1 LFARNS
7 FVTGPGSSHAE
18 RGAAGLDLDE
28 AILATLRARLPDVS
42 ELTIAAV
49 VEEVP
54 GYTGALSGQM
64 RENIEQAVQMA
75 LGGFL
80 RLVAHGS
87 DANPGTPLHPALDA
101 AYALGRGEARAGRSM
116 DALLAAYRVGARV
129 SWREMSTT
137 VVESN
142 IAAPTLGAFAE
153 LVFAYIDELS
163 AASVAGHT
171 DELATTGRVRQR
183 YLERLGRDLLTRAP
197 AEALAA
203 DAARADWAVP
213 ETLTAVLLPT
223 AAVRGAASLLDRRTL
238 ELSADLIGLE
248 IEETSVLLVPDMGGS
263 SRLQLMRVLRDRK
276 AVVGPS
282 RPWMAVAA
290 SYERALRTYQ
300 LVTPTGQEPIDSE
313 DHLVTLVLG
322 ADLEALTD
330 LRSRALEPLSQLRPS
345 TAERLTETL
354 RSWLLHQGRREE
366 IATELVVHAQTVR
379 YRVTQ
384 LREAY
389 GDRLGDPQTI
399 LELTVALAC
408 DDRTSQ
414 PVSA

>member
-1 LFARNS
+1 MTSA
-7 FVTGPGSSHAE
+7 TSSHAE

-49 VEEVP
+49 VAEVP

-80 RLVAHGS
+80 RLVQHGS
-87 DANPGTPLHPALDA
+87 DANPGTPLQPALDA
-101 AYALGRGEARAGRSM
+101 AYALGRGEARSGRSM

-137 VVESN
+137 VVENN

-183 YLERLGRDLLTRAP
+183 YLERLGQDLLSRAP
-197 AEALAA
+197 ADALVA

-213 ETLTAVLLPT
+213 DTLTAVLLPT

-248 IEETSVLLVPDMGGS
+248 IEETSVLLVPDMAGS
-263 SRLQLMRVLRDRK
+263 SRPQLMRVLQDRK

-282 RPWMAVAA
+282 RPWMAAAA
-290 SYERALRTYQ
+290 SYERALRSYQ

-313 DHLVTLVLG
+313 AHLVTLVLG

-330 LRSRALEPLSQLRPS
+330 LRTRALEPLSHLRPS

-366 IATELVVHAQTVR
+366 IATDLVVHAQTVR

-389 GDRLGDPQTI
+389 GDRLADPQTI
-399 LELTVALAC
+399 LELTVAVAASPRS
-408 DDRTSQ
+408 DK
-414 PVSA
+414 PVSGGR

>member
-1 LFARNS
+1 M
-7 FVTGPGSSHAE
+7 TDTGSSHAA

-28 AILATLRARLPDVS
+28 VILATLRARLPDVS

-64 RENIEQAVQMA
+64 RENIEQAVAMA

-80 RLVAHGS
+80 RLVQHGS
-87 DANPGTPLHPALDA
+87 DANPGTPLQPALDA
-101 AYALGRGEARAGRSM
+101 AYALGRGEARSGRSM

-137 VVESN
+137 VVENN

-183 YLERLGRDLLTRAP
+183 YLERLGQDLLSGAP
-197 AEALAA
+197 AEALVA
-203 DAARADWAVP
+203 DATRADWAVP
-213 ETLTAVLLPT
+213 DTLTAVLLPT

-248 IEETSVLLVPDMGGS
+248 IEQTSVLLVPDMGGS
-263 SRLQLMRVLRDRK
+263 NRPQLMRVLQDRK

-282 RPWMAVAA
+282 RPWMAAAA
-290 SYERALRTYQ
+290 SYQRALRTYQ
-300 LVTPTGQEPIDSE
+300 LVPPTGKEPIDSE

-330 LRSRALEPLSQLRPS
+330 LRTRALEPLSHLRPS

-366 IATELVVHAQTVR
+366 IATDLVVHAQTVR

-399 LELTVALAC
+399 LELTVALAAGG
-408 DDRTSQ
+408 RTPQ

>member
-1 LFARNS
+1 M
-7 FVTGPGSSHAE
+7 TDTGSSHAA

-28 AILATLRARLPDVS
+28 VILATLRARLPDVS

-64 RENIEQAVQMA
+64 RENIEQAVAMA

-80 RLVAHGS
+80 RLVQHGS
-87 DANPGTPLHPALDA
+87 DANPGTPLQPALDA
-101 AYALGRGEARAGRSM
+101 AYALGRGEARSGRSM

-137 VVESN
+137 VVENN

-183 YLERLGRDLLTRAP
+183 YLERLGQDLLSGAP
-197 AEALAA
+197 AEALVA
-203 DAARADWAVP
+203 DATRADWAVP
-213 ETLTAVLLPT
+213 DTLTAVLLPT

-248 IEETSVLLVPDMGGS
+248 IEQTSVLLVPDMGGS
-263 SRLQLMRVLRDRK
+263 NRPQLMRVLQDRK

-282 RPWMAVAA
+282 RPWMAAAA
-290 SYERALRTYQ
+290 SYQRALRTYQ
-300 LVTPTGQEPIDSE
+300 LVPPTGKEPIDSE

-330 LRSRALEPLSQLRPS
+330 LRTRALEPLVHLRPS

-354 RSWLLHQGRREE
+354 RCWLLHQGRREE
-366 IATELVVHAQTVR
+366 IATDLVVHAQTVR

-399 LELTVALAC
+399 LELTVALAAGG
-408 DDRTSQ
+408 RTPQ

>member
-1 LFARNS
+1 MTDA
-7 FVTGPGSSHAE
+7 GSSHAA

-64 RENIEQAVQMA
+64 RENIEQAVAMA

-80 RLVAHGS
+80 RLVQHGS
-87 DANPGTPLHPALDA
+87 DANPGTPLQPALDA
-101 AYALGRGEARAGRSM
+101 AYELGRGEARSGRSM

-137 VVESN
+137 VVENN

-183 YLERLGRDLLTRAP
+183 YLERLGQDLLSGAP
-197 AEALAA
+197 AEALVA

-213 ETLTAVLLPT
+213 DTLTAVLLPT

-238 ELSADLIGLE
+238 ELSADLIGLD
-248 IEETSVLLVPDMGGS
+248 IEQTSVLLVPDMGGGG
-263 SRLQLMRVLRDRK
+263 RPQLLRALHDRK

-282 RPWMAVAA
+282 RPWMAAAA
-290 SYERALRTYQ
+290 SYQRALRTYQ
-300 LVTPTGQEPIDSE
+300 LVPLTGKEPIDSE

-330 LRSRALEPLSQLRPS
+330 LRTRALEPLSHLRPS
-345 TAERLTETL
+345 SAERLTETL

-366 IATELVVHAQTVR
+366 IATDLVVHAQTVR

-389 GDRLGDPQTI
+389 GDRLSDPQTV
-399 LELTVALAC
+399 LELTVALAAGG
-408 DDRTSQ
+408 RKPQ

>member
-1 LFARNS
+1 
-7 FVTGPGSSHAE
+7 VTGAVSSHAE

-28 AILATLRARLPDVS
+28 AILTTLRARLPDVS

-80 RLVAHGS
+80 RLVQHGS
-87 DANPGTPLHPALDA
+87 DANPGTPLQPALDA
-101 AYALGRGEARAGRSM
+101 AYALGRGEARSGRSM

-137 VVESN
+137 VVERD
-142 IAAPTLGAFAE
+142 IPAATLGSFAE

-163 AASVAGHT
+163 AASLAGHT

-183 YLERLGRDLLTRAP
+183 YLERLGQDLLSRAP
-197 AEALAA
+197 AEALVA
-203 DAARADWAVP
+203 DAARADWPVP
-213 ETLTAVLLPT
+213 DTLTAVLLPT

-238 ELSADLIGLE
+238 ELSADLVGLE
-248 IEETSVLLVPDMGGS
+248 IEQTSVLLVPDMGGS
-263 SRLQLMRVLRDRK
+263 GRSRLMRVLQDRT

-282 RPWMAVAA
+282 RPWMAAAA
-290 SYERALRTYQ
+290 SYERALRTYH
-300 LVTPTGQEPIDSE
+300 LVTPAGQEPIDSE

-322 ADLEALTD
+322 ADLEALRD
-330 LRSRALEPLSQLRPS
+330 LRTRALEPLSHLRPS

-354 RSWLLHQGRREE
+354 RSWLLHQGRREA
-366 IATELVVHAQTVR
+366 IAADLVVHAQTVR

-389 GDRLGDPQTI
+389 GERLGDPQTI
-399 LELTVALAC
+399 RELTVALAV
-408 DDRTSQ
+408 DPRPLTTR
-414 PVSA
+414 

>member
-1 LFARNS
+1 MSTA
-7 FVTGPGSSHAE
+7 SSHAE

-80 RLVAHGS
+80 RLVQPGS
-87 DANPGTPLHPALDA
+87 DANPGTPLQPALDA
-101 AYALGRGEARAGRSM
+101 AYALGRGEARSGRSM

-137 VVESN
+137 VVERK
-142 IAAPTLGAFAE
+142 IPAATLGSFAE

-183 YLERLGRDLLTRAP
+183 YLERLGQDLLGRAP
-197 AEALAA
+197 ADALVA

-213 ETLTAVLLPT
+213 DTLTAVLLPT

-238 ELSADLIGLE
+238 ELSADLVGLE
-248 IEETSVLLVPDMGGS
+248 LEQTSVLLVPDVGGS
-263 SRLQLMRVLRDRK
+263 NRSRLLRVLQDRT

-282 RPWMAVAA
+282 RPWMAAA
-290 SYERALRTYQ
+290 TSYERALRTYR

-322 ADLEALTD
+322 ADLEALSD
-330 LRSRALEPLSQLRPS
+330 LRTRALEPLSHLRPS

-354 RSWLLHQGRREE
+354 RSWLLHQGRREA
-366 IATELVVHAQTVR
+366 IATDLVVHAQTVR

-389 GDRLGDPQTI
+389 GERLSDPQTI
-399 LELTVALAC
+399 RELTVALAV
-408 DDRTSQ
+408 DPR
-414 PVSA
+414 PLSA